1 MAESKSTELAKS
13 SGGAGGIALYKGPS
27 YLKDLDIQAFREVV
41 SSNIGDDAINAF
53 DLIRV
58 GMPGSGGLAWTVP
71 SLEGEPESVKEI
83 ECVVLFSGKRRAYW
97 SVGFDE
103 SGGGTPPDCSSLD
116 GKTGV
121 GYIRGESPRAADGS
135 ENPPKTRSCATCPMS
150 AWGSADFSSDGKP
163 IMKKNR
169 DGTETPVTTNGQACT
184 ERRLVFA
191 VRPGDMLPIVI
202 DLAPTSIKE
211 FDRFMLRLTT
221 AAIPSFGAVVGLSLK
236 NETSGG
242 GIKYSVVMP
251 RLVAKL
257 DADQANRI
265 RGFRDVMKPKLEKI
279 GIDVQA
285 SDTPPGE
292 DPRA

>member
-1 MAESKSTELAKS
+1 
-13 SGGAGGIALYKGPS
+13 
-27 YLKDLDIQAFREVV
+27 
-41 SSNIGDDAINAF
+41 
-53 DLIRV
+53 
-58 GMPGSGGLAWTVP
+58 
-71 SLEGEPESVKEI
+71 
-83 ECVVLFSGKRRAYW
+83 
-97 SVGFDE
+97 
-103 SGGGTPPDCSSLD
+103 
-116 GKTGV
+116 
-121 GYIRGESPRAADGS
+121 
-135 ENPPKTRSCATCPMS
+135 
-150 AWGSADFSSDGKP
+150 
-163 IMKKNR
+163 
-169 DGTETPVTTNGQACT
+169 
-184 ERRLVFA
+184 
-191 VRPGDMLPIVI
+191 MLPIVI